1 MTNKQITTIAEV
13 MNMIA
18 EIHKHIDGLE
28 LTVSESYNSERCK
41 LWGKQS
47 HLLNKAR
54 ESVDEK
60 ETDFTISLQP
70 IQNETKVNEDPNKL
84 VPLKLGWGFKYKTIQ
99 NVK

>member
-1 MTNKQITTIAEV
+1 MTNKHVTTIAEV
-13 MNMIA
+13 MTMIA
-18 EIHKHIDGLE
+18 EIHAHIDGLE
-28 LTVSESYNSERCK
+28 LIVSESYNSERCK

-70 IQNETKVNEDPNKL
+70 IQNETKVNEDQNKP
-84 VPLKLGWGFKYKTIQ
+84 VPLKTGVGF
-99 NVK
+99 

>member
-1 MTNKQITTIAEV
+1 MTNKHVTTITEV

-18 EIHKHIDGLE
+18 EIHRHIDGLE

-70 IQNETKVNEDPNKL
+70 IQNETKLNEDQNKPM
-84 VPLKLGWGFKYKTIQ
+84 PLKAGVGF
-99 NVK
+99 